1 MERRPYLIFVA
12 SQKGGV
18 GKTTVAINLA
28 VALTKQDYRV
38 ILVDADTS
46 TFSVNEHLGIKKG
59 GNGFV
64 EAVEGK
70 APIGDCI
77 FAYQPINL
85 NLMLGSDTKEVYKPD
100 AVDLAKFYG
109 QLVKM
114 DYDFIIVDSS
124 PGLFDIDYAKY
135 INDVIIVT
143 TPDGPAAISNAKLAA
158 FCAKLKLSY
167 RLVINKAG
175 YSKFELEKEDVEKM
189 FGDVAY
195 GTLPEDKLVAEG
207 LSKHMPAYLLDNG
220 APFPVAIEELSRV
233 YLLRVGDPISDKS
246 ADKNAK
252 KGFFRKFADWG
263 IGPKYKN

>member
-1 MERRPYLIFVA
+1 MDRKPYLIMVG

-28 VALTKQDYRV
+28 VALARQDYRV

-46 TFSVNEHLGIKKG
+46 TFSINEHLGIKAG

-70 APIGDCI
+70 IPINETI
-77 FAYQPINL
+77 FAYQPIDL
-85 NLMLGSDTKEVYKPD
+85 HIILGSDTNEVFKPD
-100 AVDLAKFYG
+100 PEDLAKFYA

-114 DYDFIIVDSS
+114 DYDFIVVDLA
-124 PGLFDIDYAKY
+124 PGLFDTNYAKF

-143 TPDGPAAISNAKLAA
+143 TPDSPAATSNAKLAA
-158 FCAKLKLSY
+158 FCAKLKINY
-167 RLVINKAG
+167 RLVINKSG
-175 YSKFELEKEDVEKM
+175 NHKFELEKSDVEKL

-195 GTLPEDKLVAEG
+195 GTLPDDRMVSEG
-207 LSKHMPAYLLDNG
+207 LMRHMPAYLMDNG
-220 APFPVAIEELSRV
+220 SPFPVAIEELARV
-233 YLLRVGDPISDKS
+233 YMLKVGDPVTEKGNWKGSR
-246 ADKNAK
+246 

>member
-1 MERRPYLIFVA
+1 MDRKPYLIMVA

-28 VALTKQDYRV
+28 VALAKGEYRV

-46 TFSVNEHLGIKKG
+46 TFSINEHLGIKSG

-70 APIGDCI
+70 VPVGDTI
-77 FAYQPINL
+77 FAYQPIDL
-85 NLMLGSDTKEVYKPD
+85 HLILGSYSKDVFKPD
-100 AVDLAKFYG
+100 PEDLAKFYG

-114 DYDFIIVDSS
+114 DYDFIVVDCA
-124 PGLFDIDYAKY
+124 PGLFDADYAKY
-135 INDVIIVT
+135 INDVVIVT
-143 TPDGPAAISNAKLAA
+143 TPDAPAATSNAKLAA
-158 FCAKLKLSY
+158 FCEKLKLSY

-175 YSKFELEKEDVEKM
+175 FSKFELERSDVEKL

-195 GTLPEDKLVAEG
+195 GTLPDDKVVSESL
-207 LSKHMPAYLLDNG
+207 LRHMPAYLLDNG

-233 YLLRVGDPISDKS
+233 YMLKVGDPVGDKEGGKS
-246 ADKNAK
+246 ARR
-252 KGFFRKFADWG
+252 GFFRKFADWT